1 MYRIMI
7 VEDDEVIARAV
18 QQSLFSWGMDAF
30 CVQDFSGVL
39 AEFAVKN
46 PQLVLMDIHLPF
58 FNGFYWCQEIRKVSK
73 VPVIF
78 LSSASDNMNI
88 IMAVNMGGDD
98 FIAKPFDLSVL
109 TAKVQAM
116 LRRTYEFAGETN
128 FLEHR
133 GAMLDTGSGVLNYRG
148 KRIELTKNEWR
159 ILQFL
164 LENKGKAVSR
174 DMLMMHLWESDS
186 FIDDNTLTVN
196 VTRLRKKLE
205 EAGLTDFIQTKKGVG
220 YLKNRRKRM
229 EQQKEGIRQEFM
241 LLNWYLKEHL
251 ASAVRIAAFIGVFS
265 LLCFLR
271 NVPQDVTVY
280 MIVLMAAV
288 GAAGFCFHYGKYRK
302 HHLVLAL
309 LAAEPQG
316 KTEALPEADGL
327 LARDYQQIIA
337 SYERQFQEEQIKME
351 QKYRDM
357 MEYYTMWTHQIKTP
371 IAAMRLLLQEEDTP
385 LSREMQSE
393 LFQTE
398 QYVQMA
404 LQYLRMEKM
413 TSDLVFARY
422 DLDALIRQA
431 VRKYAPL
438 FIRRKIILS
447 YEPVHCEVLTDEKWL
462 VFVLEQILSNA
473 LKYTK
478 SGSIHIYLSPDA
490 PKTLVIEDTGIGI
503 APEDLPRIFEKGYTG
518 CNGRADKRS
527 TGIGLYLCRQIM
539 EKLSHTIRIES
550 EMGVGT
556 KVYLGLD
563 TVSL

>member
-1 MYRIMI
+1 
-7 VEDDEVIARAV
+7 
-18 QQSLFSWGMDAF
+18 
-30 CVQDFSGVL
+30 
-39 AEFAVKN
+39 
-46 PQLVLMDIHLPF
+46 
-58 FNGFYWCQEIRKVSK
+58 
-73 VPVIF
+73 
-78 LSSASDNMNI
+78 
-88 IMAVNMGGDD
+88 
-98 FIAKPFDLSVL
+98 
-109 TAKVQAM
+109 
-116 LRRTYEFAGETN
+116 
-128 FLEHR
+128 
-133 GAMLDTGSGVLNYRG
+133 
-148 KRIELTKNEWR
+148 
-159 ILQFL
+159 
-164 LENKGKAVSR
+164 
-174 DMLMMHLWESDS
+174 
-186 FIDDNTLTVN
+186 
-196 VTRLRKKLE
+196 
-205 EAGLTDFIQTKKGVG
+205 
-220 YLKNRRKRM
+220 M

-280 MIVLMAAV
+280 MIVLMAAA

-316 KTEALPEADGL
+316 KTEALPEADRL

-438 FIRRKIILS
+438 FIRRKIYYKQVSEGFDDRKRFQIMQKVGMSRKEIRQTIQSQVVTVFFL
-447 YEPVHCEVLTDEKWL
+447 PLAVAVVHTMVAFPLTRRIMAMLNFPDSNLFLVATAITIAAFAVVYLIVYVLT
-462 VFVLEQILSNA
+462 A
-473 LKYTK
+473 
-478 SGSIHIYLSPDA
+478 
-490 PKTLVIEDTGIGI
+490 
-503 APEDLPRIFEKGYTG
+503 
-518 CNGRADKRS
+518 RAYYK
-527 TGIGLYLCRQIM
+527 IV
-539 EKLSHTIRIES
+539 E
-550 EMGVGT
+550 
-556 KVYLGLD
+556 
-563 TVSL
+563 